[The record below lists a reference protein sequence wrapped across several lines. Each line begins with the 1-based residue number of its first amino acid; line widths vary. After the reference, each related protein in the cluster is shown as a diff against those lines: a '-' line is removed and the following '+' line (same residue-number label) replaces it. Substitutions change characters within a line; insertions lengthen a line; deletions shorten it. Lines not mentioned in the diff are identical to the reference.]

1 MSLLRRQS
9 NDDKKDDKK
18 DDKNKQQIPAPKSA
32 TPPAPA
38 PATSRFSRG
47 SSNNNNNNA
56 NNKPSSRF
64 GTPATR
70 KPAPPKSW
78 RHEGTV
84 NRFGASDL
92 AWVIAPIDTTF
103 VRFDLRGLGDPF
115 HRLLGEDINF
125 SNFVLPKLLGTLEEG
140 GDPVDKLK
148 ERLESTWE
156 NYKMS
161 GATMMY
167 AWNDDI
173 KEIIASVPK
182 MQKSQPIQPAN
193 NDADDFYF
201 DDDDDEDNKSS
212 ATSDATSG
220 VCLRAID
227 MLLVLN
233 VLGRTKS
240 NILLGN
246 SQLILEE
253 GFLNRSLVTNDPRL
267 VAVAQATGCVEE
279 HFTK

>member
-1 MSLLRRQS
+1 MSLLKRQG
-9 NDDKKDDKK
+9 NDDKKND
-18 DDKNKQQIPAPKSA
+18 NQQAAQQPA
-32 TPPAPA
+32 TPPTPAPA
-38 PATSRFSRG
+38 PAPANSRFSRG
-47 SSNNNNNNA
+47 NSNTNNNNA

-64 GTPATR
+64 GTPSTR
-70 KPAPPKSW
+70 RPAPPKSW
-78 RHEGTV
+78 RHEGTI

-125 SNFVLPKLLGTLEEG
+125 NNFVLPKLLGSLEDG
-140 GDPVDKLK
+140 GEPVDKLK

-156 NYKMS
+156 NYKMY

-167 AWNDDI
+167 GWNDDI

-182 MQKSQPIQPAN
+182 IQKSQLIQPTN
-193 NDADDFYF
+193 NDDDDFYF
-201 DDDDDEDNKSS
+201 DDDEDEDNQVPIKS
-212 ATSDATSG
+212 DETSG
-220 VCLRAID
+220 ICLRAID

-279 HFTK
+279 HFSK